1 MKPTAFSL
9 MVIVWAFGVRAYS
22 QQTSIIMGAAQHAP
36 VSVAAPT
43 DLIASDGT
51 YDKFVLLRWSASA
64 ESAAYKVF
72 RATSMNAASLQEISQ
87 GWQKSTWF
95 CDYSALP
102 DVDYYYAVMATD
114 GKRNS
119 AASPLDKGFLRRG
132 APVANDTER
141 LLSST
146 ETYGAYQPVFLMV
159 ASVELPPQRYS
170 PGDQFS
176 ISLAMENIFDKEV
189 PPTELRFYLS
199 GDTVFDWN
207 DMYLDSRVLSNI
219 PPNTTFQLTQ
229 TLRLPATLAAGEY
242 QLVVVGSTEGA
253 ILSSKTYFTTLKVSP
268 R

>member
-1 MKPTAFSL
+1 
-9 MVIVWAFGVRAYS
+9 MVIVWAFVHPIQA
-22 QQTSIIMGAAQHAP
+22 QQAPIAMGAAQHAP
-36 VSVAAPT
+36 ASVAAPT

-119 AASPLDKGFLRRG
+119 TASKLDKGFVRRG
-132 APVANDTER
+132 VPVANDTER

-146 ETYGAYQPVFLMV
+146 EAYGAPQPVFLMV
-159 ASVELPPQRYS
+159 GSVELPLQSYS
-170 PGDQFS
+170 PGDQVD
-176 ISLAMENIFDKEV
+176 IALNMENIFDKEV
-189 PPTELRFYLS
+189 PPTALRFYLS
-199 GDTVFDWN
+199 VDTVLDWN
-207 DMYLDSRVLSNI
+207 DVYLDNRVLSNI

-229 TLRLPATLAAGEY
+229 TLHLPVSLAAGEY

>member
-1 MKPTAFSL
+1 MKPVVFALT
-9 MVIVWAFGVRAYS
+9 VIVWAFGAYAVA
-22 QQTSIIMGAAQHAP
+22 QQASIAMGAAPYASA
-36 VSVAAPT
+36 SVAAPT

-119 AASPLDKGFLRRG
+119 AASQLDKGFLRRN

-146 ETYGAYQPVFLMV
+146 EAYGAPQPAFLMV
-159 ASVELPPQRYS
+159 ASVELPPQGHA
-170 PGDQFS
+170 PGNPLE
-176 ISLAMENIFDKEV
+176 ITLNLENIFDKEV

-199 GDTVFDWN
+199 ADTVFDWN
-207 DMYLDSRVLSNI
+207 DLYLDNRILSNI
-219 PPNTTFQLTQ
+219 PANTTFQLTQ
-229 TLRLPATLAAGEY
+229 TLRLPTTLVAGDY

-253 ILSSKTYFTTLKVSP
+253 ILSSKTYFATLKISP